1 MRIHA
6 DESKRTNYY
15 FLEGLYNIT
24 LMTVIT
30 EPPPNVDL
38 ETDDQLAAT
47 KQPRFSMG
55 KTAQTLER
63 IIESKRVK
71 TAVVLGTIACW
82 AYNAEVKGDT
92 KHFGMFQHVAE
103 SGAHPFL
110 GYVGAWLGHMAV
122 QLAQKR
128 YQLQER
134 TARRLSVISGSAGIV
149 AGDLAGELAI
159 GFHAGAGFDFLNHRY
174 ESIKDFIA
182 AAAVGGGIYVGQH
195 WRANKKPKKRV

>member
-1 MRIHA
+1 MRIHV

-15 FLEGLYNIT
+15 FFEAMYNAI

-55 KTAQTLER
+55 KTVQTLEI

-110 GYVGAWLGHMAV
+110 GYVGAWLGHTAV

-134 TARRLSVISGSAGIV
+134 TARRLSVISGSAGVV
-149 AGDLAGELAI
+149 AGDFVGEIAQGI
-159 GFHAGAGFDFLNHRY
+159 QTGTHFDFMNQHY

-182 AAAVGGGIYVGQH
+182 AAAVGGGIYVGQQ